1 MFLLFSFSL
10 IKHLLHDL
18 HVYLFLVLF
27 HLFLVNFY
35 AFRKLKDSGE
45 SCMGVRNIQN
55 GARRSS
61 AEKLTYTAGPKRH
74 MAVHLADGGIR
85 ILILSLTSQGQVGDF
100 TSINPRAGD

>member
-1 MFLLFSFSL
+1 MFSFSL
-10 IKHLLHDL
+10 IKHFLHDL

-45 SCMGVRNIQN
+45 SCMGVRNVHN

-61 AEKLTYTAGPKRH
+61 VEKLTCTAVR
-74 MAVHLADGGIR
+74 LADGGIR
-85 ILILSLTSQGQVGDF
+85 ILILLLTSQGQAGDF
-100 TSINPRAGD
+100 TRL

>member
-18 HVYLFLVLF
+18 HVFLFLVLF

-45 SCMGVRNIQN
+45 SCMGVRNVQN

-61 AEKLTYTAGPKRH
+61 AEKLSCNG
-74 MAVHLADGGIR
+74 
-85 ILILSLTSQGQVGDF
+85 
-100 TSINPRAGD
+100 RAKKAHGRAPC

>member
-45 SCMGVRNIQN
+45 SYMGVRNVQN

-61 AEKLTYTAGPKRH
+61 AEKFTCTA
-74 MAVHLADGGIR
+74 VLCADGGIR
-85 ILILSLTSQGQVGDF
+85 ILISVLTSQGQAGDF
-100 TSINPRAGD
+100 TKH

>member
-1 MFLLFSFSL
+1 MLLLFSFSL
-10 IKHLLHDL
+10 IRHFLHDL

-45 SCMGVRNIQN
+45 SWMGVRNVQN

-61 AEKLTYTAGPKRH
+61 AKKLTCTVVPKRH
-74 MAVHLADGGIR
+74 MAVRLASSIFASIR
-85 ILILSLTSQGQVGDF
+85 SHG
-100 TSINPRAGD
+100 RAHC

>member
-35 AFRKLKDSGE
+35 AFRTLKDSGE
-45 SCMGVRNIQN
+45 SCMGVRNVQN

-61 AEKLTYTAGPKRH
+61 AEKLICMAVPKRH
-74 MAVHLADGGIR
+74 PVVRRADRGIR
-85 ILILSLTSQGQVGDF
+85 ILISLLTSQGQTGDF
-100 TSINPRAGD
+100 IRH

>member
-1 MFLLFSFSL
+1 MFLLFSFSS
-10 IKHLLHDL
+10 IRHFLHDL

-45 SCMGVRNIQN
+45 SCMGVRNVQN

-61 AEKLTYTAGPKRH
+61 AEKLTCTAVPKIH
-74 MAVHLADGGIR
+74 TAVRLASSIFVSIR
-85 ILILSLTSQGQVGDF
+85 SHG
-100 TSINPRAGD
+100 RAKKAHDRVHC

>member
-45 SCMGVRNIQN
+45 SCMGVRNVQN
-55 GARRSS
+55 DAKRSS
-61 AEKLTYTAGPKRH
+61 AEKLTCTAVR
-74 MAVHLADGGIR
+74 LASSIFASIR
-85 ILILSLTSQGQVGDF
+85 SHG
-100 TSINPRAGD
+100 RAPC